1 MRRNLE
7 EPAGLKMLK
16 EAFCVFDGG
25 RLGLAVYWDSFFFE
39 FLVAKANLE
48 TVSHGQYSI

>member
-25 RLGLAVYWDSFFFE
+25 RLGLAVYWDIFFE
-39 FLVAKANLE
+39 FLVAKVNLE

>member
-25 RLGLAVYWDSFFFE
+25 RLCLAVYWAMGQFFFS
-39 FLVAKANLE
+39 F
-48 TVSHGQYSI
+48 